1 MKGVRF
7 EPLAERHFP
16 AILEIER
23 KSQSSP
29 WSEQSFRNELDH
41 AHGVFIVAL
50 VGLDLLGFAGEWI
63 LADEAH
69 ITTIAV
75 DPDHRKKGLGRQL
88 MEELLDRAIERGAVC
103 STLEVRASNEAALK
117 LYEDLGYVRAGVRKA
132 YYPDNKEDAV
142 VMWLHSLGKTSS

>member
-7 EPLAERHFP
+7 EPLSQHHIP
-16 AILEIER
+16 SILEIE
-23 KSQSSP
+23 KGSQTSP

-41 AHGVFIVAL
+41 KHGVFVVAL
-50 VGLDLLGFAGEWI
+50 VGSDVRGFGGEWI

-75 DPDHRKKGLGRQL
+75 DPEFRNQGLGRQI
-88 MEELLDRAIERGAVC
+88 MDELLHRAVERGALC
-103 STLEVRASNEAALK
+103 STLEVRAGNQAAIK
-117 LYEDLGYVRAGVRKA
+117 LYQDLGYVSSGIRKA

-142 VMWLHSLGKTSS
+142 VMWLHDLSSFKT